1 VSQERNQLDFQEVY
15 GMANDAASELVE
27 DDYYDE
33 E

>member
-15 GMANDAASELVE
+15 GMANDGASELVE